1 MKEHLKRFIA
11 AILDQRYKQ
20 ANNYLKAGVNE
31 KIKRKIINNN
41 NNIF

>member
-1 MKEHLKRFIA
+1 MKEQIRKFIA
-11 AILDQRYKQ
+11 AVMDQRNKH
-20 ANNYLKAGVNE
+20 ANDHLKAAVDE